1 MRKIIYIL
9 LMTLNFVFLS
19 FSAEAA
25 ASFSVNTFSCTP
37 EEVSINNDFS
47 CTAQI
52 INDGDASGSV
62 SVATLYSDSN
72 NWLENSNYAQSSGV
86 SVDPGQT
93 TEVTFSGMRSI
104 KSGSSN
110 GFSKITLDSATDT
123 DGVDGVSVNVIDVA
137 LIVSNSVSSAA
148 ASATFDTTAEITAG
162 GNIDVS
168 LIFSVSSGGCSIG
181 NQASTKTINGMTD
194 NDRQSRSWTVTMGT
208 TGNCAFS
215 ITASATGS
223 AGTATKSD
231 SVSSSVTCSS
241 GCSSGSSSSSSSSG
255 GGGSGGGGGGVGS
268 IVREIGEISDSV
280 QQIIGKGE
288 YISFSFGG
296 ATHSISI
303 LNISDV
309 SAEILVRSQE
319 SQFILGI
326 GEEKNIDFEDDGKEE
341 INIKLDTI
349 NVITRRATLIIT
361 PLYKPVIG
369 DGSVVDSSGE
379 NEAEKKDSDGINLP
393 EVFGKINYLWI
404 FGLLIGIV
412 VILIGIYLIRKY
424 HRRLRHGIVIKPG
437 KYLHTR

>member
-93 TEVTFSGMRSI
+93 TEVTFSGLRAT
-104 KSGSSN
+104 KSGSDN
-110 GFSKITLDSATDT
+110 GFSKITLDSVTDT
-123 DGVDGVSVNVIDVA
+123 DGVDGVAVNVIDVV
-137 LIVSNSVSSAA
+137 LNVENSASSAV
-148 ASATFDTTAEITAG
+148 ASATFDTTAEVTAG

-181 NQASTKTINGMTD
+181 NQDSTKTISGMTD
-194 NDRQSRSWTVTMGT
+194 SDRQSRSWSVTMGT
-208 TGNCAFS
+208 TGNCVFS

-223 AGTATKSD
+223 SGTATKSD

-241 GCSSGSSSSSSSSG
+241 GCSSASSSSSSSSG
-255 GGGSGGGGGGVGS
+255 GGGSGGGGIGTL
-268 IVREIGEISDSV
+268 VREVGEISSSV
-280 QQIIGKGE
+280 KQEIGKGE
-288 YISFSFGG
+288 FVSFSFGG
-296 ATHSISI
+296 LAHSISI
-303 LNISDV
+303 INISEV
-309 SAEILVRSQE
+309 EIDMLVKSSEFRLK
-319 SQFILGI
+319 LGI
-326 GEEKNIDFEDDGKEE
+326 GEEKNIDFEGDGRDE
-341 INIKLDTI
+341 INIKLETI
-349 NVITRRATLIIT
+349 NVFTKRATLIIT
-361 PLYKPVIG
+361 PLYKPVINAG
-369 DGSVVDSSGE
+369 GVDNGIVNDEKNEEKGSGFDITKILSKSS
-379 NEAEKKDSDGINLP
+379 I
-393 EVFGKINYLWI
+393 YWI
-404 FGLLIGIV
+404 VGLLVGIA
-412 VILIGIYLIRKY
+412 VILIGIYLIRRYRK
-424 HRRLRHGIVIKPG
+424 RLRLGIVIKPG
-437 KYLHTR
+437 KYLHVR

>member
-93 TEVTFSGMRSI
+93 TEVTFSGLRAT
-104 KSGSSN
+104 KSGSDN
-110 GFSKITLDSATDT
+110 GFSKITLDSVTDT
-123 DGVDGVSVNVIDVA
+123 DGVDGVAVNVIDVV
-137 LIVSNSVSSAA
+137 LNVENSASSAV
-148 ASATFDTTAEITAG
+148 ASATFDTTAEVTAG

-181 NQASTKTINGMTD
+181 NQDSTKTISGMTD
-194 NDRQSRSWTVTMGT
+194 SDRQSRSWSVTMGT
-208 TGNCAFS
+208 TGNCVFS

-223 AGTATKSD
+223 SGTATKSD

-241 GCSSGSSSSSSSSG
+241 GCSSASSSSSSSSG
-255 GGGSGGGGGGVGS
+255 GGGSGGGGIGTL
-268 IVREIGEISDSV
+268 VREVGEISSSV
-280 QQIIGKGE
+280 KQEIGKGE
-288 YISFSFGG
+288 FVSFSFGG
-296 ATHSISI
+296 LAHSISI
-303 LNISDV
+303 INISEV
-309 SAEILVRSQE
+309 EIDMLVKSSEFRLK
-319 SQFILGI
+319 LGI
-326 GEEKNIDFEDDGKEE
+326 GEEKNIDFEGDGRDE
-341 INIKLDTI
+341 INIKLETI
-349 NVITRRATLIIT
+349 NVFTKRATLIIT

-369 DGSVVDSSGE
+369 NGNAVDSSGE
-379 NEAEKKDSDGINLP
+379 NGAEKKDSDGINLP
-393 EVFGKINYLWI
+393 EFFGKINYLWVV
-404 FGLLIGIV
+404 GLLVGII
-412 VILIGIYLIRKY
+412 VIAIGIYLIKRYRK
-424 HRRLRHGIVIKPG
+424 RLRQGIVIKPG
-437 KYLHTR
+437 KYLHVR